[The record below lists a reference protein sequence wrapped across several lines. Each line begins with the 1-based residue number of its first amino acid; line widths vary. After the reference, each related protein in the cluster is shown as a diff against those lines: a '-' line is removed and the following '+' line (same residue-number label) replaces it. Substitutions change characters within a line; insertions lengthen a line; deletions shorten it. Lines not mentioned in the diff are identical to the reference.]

1 MSVKELRPGSPGGAS
16 LQDGRPP
23 RQRGIIAWARRI
35 IATINRALYR
45 QAPEVWDS
53 IRPTALAHNIY
64 KSIYRTTAF
73 PKTERERSEAF
84 FNSFL
89 LHIQPAKIEKHALRF
104 TYTFGLGLLSLY
116 LFILLT
122 ISGVL
127 LMFVY
132 VPSTEQAY
140 FRMLDIQGSVS
151 YGRILRGMHFWS
163 ANAMIT
169 VVFLHMCRVF
179 YTGAYKPPREFNW
192 CVGVN
197 LLVLTLVLGFTGYL
211 LPWDQLAFWAITV
224 GAGIA
229 GKANWISD
237 HINYAL
243 GLVHIPP
250 LVPALGDLT
259 RWALLGSDTVG
270 QEALL
275 RFYVLH
281 VAVLPLVLTGLIVY
295 HFWRIR
301 KDGGISSPKE
311 SPE

>member
-1 MSVKELRPGSPGGAS
+1 MSVKELRPSQPPPPNGTGNGRRPVK
-16 LQDGRPP
+16 DGPVTRL
-23 RQRGIIAWARRI
+23 RNAI
-35 IATINRALYR
+35 YR
-45 QAPEVWDS
+45 QAPEVWDNLNP
-53 IRPTALAHNIY
+53 RVLGHNVY

-116 LFILLT
+116 LFALLT
-122 ISGVL
+122 VSGLL

-140 FRMLDIQGSVS
+140 SRMQDLHSSVS
-151 YGRILRGMHFWS
+151 FGGILRGMHFWS
-163 ANAMIT
+163 ANAMIA
-169 VVFLHMCRVF
+169 VVFFHMCRVF
-179 YTGAYKPPREFNW
+179 YTGAYKAPREFNW
-192 CVGVN
+192 IVGVI
-197 LLVLTLVLGFTGYL
+197 LMVLTLILGFTGYL

-229 GKANWISD
+229 GKANWIPE
-237 HINYAL
+237 HVNPLLTAAHVPTA
-243 GLVHIPP
+243 GQVPP
-250 LVPALGDLT
+250 LGDLT
-259 RWALLGSDTVG
+259 RWGLLGADTVG
-270 QEALL
+270 QEALI

-281 VAVLPLVLTGLIVY
+281 VAILPVIMFTFILY
-295 HFWRIR
+295 HMWRIR

>member
-1 MSVKELRPGSPGGAS
+1 MSVKELRPSSPLPPDGDDSGGPVRPRRP
-16 LQDGRPP
+16 DGYPTRL
-23 RQRGIIAWARRI
+23 RKAI
-35 IATINRALYR
+35 YR
-45 QAPEVWDS
+45 QAPEVWDNLNP
-53 IRPTALAHNIY
+53 RVLGHNIY
-64 KSIYRTTAF
+64 KSVYRTTAF

-116 LFILLT
+116 LFFLLT
-122 ISGVL
+122 VSGLL

-140 FRMLDIQGSVS
+140 NRMLDLHSSVS
-151 YGRILRGMHFWS
+151 FGGILRGMHFWS
-163 ANAMIT
+163 ANAMIA
-169 VVFLHMCRVF
+169 VVFFHMCRVF
-179 YTGAYKPPREFNW
+179 YTGAYKAPREFNW
-192 CVGVN
+192 VIGVI
-197 LLVLTLVLGFTGYL
+197 LMVLTLVLGFTGYL

-237 HINYAL
+237 HLNLLPHPAFA
-243 GLVHIPP
+243 PP
-250 LVPALGDLT
+250 VPPIGDLT
-259 RWALLGSDTVG
+259 RRGLLAADTVG
-270 QEALL
+270 QEALI

-281 VAVLPLVLTGLIVY
+281 VAVLPVIMTIFIVY
-295 HFWRIR
+295 HMWRIR